1 MLLFLGSF
9 LLWTDSLNSARDNV
23 RMGNKLFS
31 NFGIYFNE
39 TITRCMSLLW
49 NLKKTKPA
57 ICNNQILLIECS
69 PTYVIAQLWCL
80 NSSI

>member
-49 NLKKTKPA
+49 N
-57 ICNNQILLIECS
+57 
-69 PTYVIAQLWCL
+69 
-80 NSSI
+80 